1 MKLFKLIKLLI
12 VIIVVGGLFLL
23 LTNKTFVY
31 DTYKSDDVK
40 EGIPI
45 SRFMYV
51 RENNLDV
58 TFYTF
63 VSVEK
68 LESVKDEYLKTLDE
82 CYGKYYYDKDNDIT
96 ITNYEIKSNKY
107 YKEVNISYVKDNY
120 CSSEYKLSDMW
131 VYEYNSLSAYLD
143 GDISEKAMS
152 GLIDKVY
159 NSKRVEPVIS
169 DYKNEYSFKVNCD
182 KNKEPYTL
190 VFEDFGDNQLIVK
203 KEVDGKLIFAV
214 YEINNVR
221 SYLGGLSEIK

>member
-68 LESVKDEYLKTLDE
+68 LESVKAE
-82 CYGKYYYDKDNDIT
+82 
-96 ITNYEIKSNKY
+96 
-107 YKEVNISYVKDNY
+107 
-120 CSSEYKLSDMW
+120 
-131 VYEYNSLSAYLD
+131 
-143 GDISEKAMS
+143 
-152 GLIDKVY
+152 
-159 NSKRVEPVIS
+159 
-169 DYKNEYSFKVNCD
+169 
-182 KNKEPYTL
+182 
-190 VFEDFGDNQLIVK
+190 
-203 KEVDGKLIFAV
+203 
-214 YEINNVR
+214 
-221 SYLGGLSEIK
+221 

>member
-58 TFYTF
+58 IFYTF
-63 VSVEK
+63 VGVEK
-68 LESVKDEYLKTLDE
+68 LESVKAEYLKTLDE

-107 YKEVNISYVKDNY
+107 
-120 CSSEYKLSDMW
+120 
-131 VYEYNSLSAYLD
+131 
-143 GDISEKAMS
+143 
-152 GLIDKVY
+152 
-159 NSKRVEPVIS
+159 
-169 DYKNEYSFKVNCD
+169 
-182 KNKEPYTL
+182 
-190 VFEDFGDNQLIVK
+190 
-203 KEVDGKLIFAV
+203 
-214 YEINNVR
+214 
-221 SYLGGLSEIK
+221 